1 MIDGINENYGGLIM
15 WLIFGSVAVIATF
28 LNLYLYKTN
37 KNNNLAMAVGLSFT
51 ALTLVAQYGMVSEWV
66 NVEDWSALLDVV
78 PTMGIVLWF
87 LTITSILLNVAPT
100 FLELKNKK

>member
-37 KNNNLAMAVGLSFT
+37 KNNNLAMAVGLLFT
-51 ALTLVAQYGMVSEWV
+51 ALTLVAQYGMVSVWV
-66 NVEDWSALLDVV
+66 NVEDWFALFVV
-78 PTMGIVLWF
+78 VHIMGIVLWF
-87 LTITSILLNVAPT
+87 LMFRLFILYVY
-100 FLELKNKK
+100 F